1 MRAAARTKGCSVRNC
16 VCSATTILT
25 RTGQWLTAVALT
37 AGLAFTA
44 APLARAD
51 WDIGAYDACLAR
63 KGKTPPEEDY
73 SGECCEESGGRWS
86 IQQVKC
92 VAPAPI
98 EESLGPPPPPRS
110 VIVTP
115 VAPGSNAPI
124 LPVSPGGQAPT
135 APVG

>member
-1 MRAAARTKGCSVRNC
+1 VRTRRC
-16 VCSATTILT
+16 TPITILT
-25 RTGQWLTAVALT
+25 RTGQCVTAVALT
-37 AGLAFTA
+37 SGLAITA
-44 APLARAD
+44 APIVRAD

-63 KGKTPPEEDY
+63 KGKTPLEEDY

-98 EESLGPPPPPRS
+98 EESLGPPPPPRQ

-115 VAPGSNAPI
+115 VAPGSNAPV